1 MIMNMIIDE
10 EHSDAAAIRQQSSNN
25 CDAIL
30 QTPGTVLARAR
41 ITVASVDA
49 VTGAP
54 TAVPEK
60 IANKLFDR

>member
-1 MIMNMIIDE
+1 MDTTIIDE
-10 EHSDAAAIRQQSSNN
+10 EHSDTAASRQGSDN
-25 CDAIL
+25 CNVIL

-60 IANKLFDR
+60 IAKRLFNSHQ